1 MVEIAILILISYNSV
16 DTQFE
21 LLVLLRIEF
30 LEE

>member
-21 LLVLLRIEF
+21 LLVLLQIEF